1 MRCLKRWFL
10 AINISLLILP
20 GGVAIPQIGAPEARE
35 TVEVTL
41 VEVPVTVVDRA
52 GNPVRGLTAAN
63 FEIFEGR
70 KQHPITN
77 FEMVDVTKVSSEPA
91 NAALSPAARRNFLL
105 LFDLT
110 YSSPIAVLRARE
122 AAASFVRSGIAE
134 NDLSAV
140 GTISAERG
148 FRLLTSFST
157 DRQLALE
164 AIETLGAPM
173 FFKPVDPLLF
183 VTLDPSRDTGSTSRG
198 REELQEHLAEISREF
213 VRGNDQVERSRVQ
226 KTIETFGG
234 LAKILDNVRGRKQ
247 VILLSEGF
255 EARFIHGRESLS
267 SADAQAD
274 TAASVS
280 GEVWKVDND
289 QRFGTVSSKN
299 ELDQMA
305 QLFKRSDV
313 VLHAV
318 DIKGL
323 RSNVDASA
331 GAKIASNEGL
341 FLLADPTGGEVFK
354 NANELGTNFSR
365 ILRQQEVV
373 YVLGFQAPAA
383 KKPGEFHELDVR
395 LKNVPG
401 RPRVSHRAGY
411 YEAGPEESQLERV
424 LAVGDILANDIPF
437 DQLPF
442 DLFAAPFPDQGGLS
456 QVPVIL
462 EIDGPKLLAG
472 IGGDTASGELFIYA
486 FDDKGSAKDFIY
498 QRVQLDLT
506 KLRATLSESGIRYF
520 GTLHLPPGAY
530 QVKALYRVEENGA
543 IGFRRTDV
551 RVPDFR
557 TPVVLRPFLLSEAGK
572 WLMLK
577 AGSSRGEDPAYPF
590 TVAGESFVP
599 GVAPELQKDGRKYRV
614 ALFTYHVKPEGM
626 SLTTAARSSTGAV
639 LPVTLQLVG
648 RTPVDADGN
657 MQLLFDFEPGDLAT
671 GRYFLDFN
679 VKGEGQPAQVVSMP
693 FIVR

>member
-1 MRCLKRWFL
+1 MRCLKRCFL
-10 AINISLLILP
+10 VINAFALALL
-20 GGVAIPQIGAPEARE
+20 GGAAMAQTRE
-35 TVEVTL
+35 RVDVTL

-70 KQHPITN
+70 KQRPITN
-77 FEMVDVTKVSSEPA
+77 FEMVDVTKVSPEPA
-91 NAALSPAARRNFLL
+91 EAALSPVARRNFLL
-105 LFDLT
+105 LFDLS
-110 YSSPIAVLRARE
+110 YSTPTAIVRARD
-122 AAASFVRSGIAE
+122 AAADFVRNGIQE
-134 NDLSAV
+134 NDLAAV
-140 GTISAERG
+140 GTISAESG
-148 FRLLTSFST
+148 FRLLTSFSA
-157 DRQLALE
+157 DRELVLH

-183 VTLDPSRDTGSTSRG
+183 VTLDPERDTGSTSRG
-198 REELQEHLAEISREF
+198 REELQDHLAEISRES
-213 VRGNDQVERSRVQ
+213 VKGNDQVERTRVR
-226 KTIETFGG
+226 KTVETFGA
-234 LAKILDNVRGRKQ
+234 LAKVLDNIRGSKQ

-255 EARFIHGRESLS
+255 EGRFIHGRESLS
-267 SADAQAD
+267 SLEAQTE

-299 ELDQMA
+299 DLDEMA
-305 QLFKRSDV
+305 KVFKRSDV
-313 VLHAV
+313 VLHAL

-331 GAKIASNEGL
+331 GVKIASNEGL

-354 NANELGTNFSR
+354 NTNDLGTNFSR
-365 ILRQQEVV
+365 ILKQQEVV

-383 KKPGEFHELDVR
+383 KKPGEFHEIDVR
-395 LKNVPG
+395 LKDVPG
-401 RPRVSHRAGY
+401 RPSVSHRAGY
-411 YEAGPEESQLERV
+411 YEARREESQLERV
-424 LAVGDILANDIPF
+424 LAAGDILANDIPF

-442 DLFAAPFPDQGGLS
+442 DLFAAPFPDQEGVA

-498 QRVQLDLT
+498 QRAQLDLT

-530 QVKALYRVEENGA
+530 QVKALYRVEENGM
-543 IGFRRTDV
+543 IGFRRTEV
-551 RVPDFR
+551 RVPDFN
-557 TPVVLRPFLLSEAGK
+557 TPVVLRPFLLSEPGN

-577 AGSSRGEDPAYPF
+577 AGSSRGENPVYPF

-599 GVAPELQKDGRKYRV
+599 GVKPALEKNGRKYRV
-614 ALFTYHVKPEGM
+614 ALFTYHVQPKGI
-626 SLTTAARSSTGAV
+626 SLTARARAESGSL
-639 LPVTLQLVG
+639 LPVNLELAG
-648 RTPVDADGN
+648 RTPVDADGS
-657 MQLLFDFEPGDLAT
+657 MQLVFDFEPKALPPGS
-671 GRYFLDFN
+671 YFLDLT
-679 VKGEGQPAQVVSMP
+679 VEGEGQAPQNVSMP
-693 FIVR
+693 FVVR